1 MIIDYF
7 NINGIA
13 LNPLET
19 DTPLIIHSNA
29 VLTFFDF
36 LRVFPIDSQV
46 ESEDLVPI
54 QRNL

>member
-1 MIIDYF
+1 MGAILLVAIRGNSLVIIDYF

-29 VLTFFDF
+29 VLTFS
-36 LRVFPIDSQV
+36 IS
-46 ESEDLVPI
+46 
-54 QRNL
+54 